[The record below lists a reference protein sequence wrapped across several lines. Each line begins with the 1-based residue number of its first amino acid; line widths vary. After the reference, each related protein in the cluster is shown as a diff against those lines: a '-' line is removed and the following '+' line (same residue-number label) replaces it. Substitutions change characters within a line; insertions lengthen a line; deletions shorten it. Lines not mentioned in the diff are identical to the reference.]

1 MTEKYEV
8 RGVFQKNGRAVFISH
23 LDLFRTM
30 QRAMKRSE
38 LPVWYS
44 EGFNPRIYLNFP
56 LALALGVESSCE
68 IMDFEVVKQMPY
80 DEMLDAINR
89 VLPEGIRFVSMFA
102 PVCKNKE
109 IAFSEYEFRLSSEML
124 SSNEVLERFDNMMM
138 LEKIE
143 AEKHSKKKGMILIDI
158 KPNINVV
165 SKEITDNSA
174 VIAVRLPAGQELNIN
189 SNVFIEALQKYCG
202 IDDLSIS
209 TKRTKILKNNGELF
223 V

>member
-8 RGVFQKNGRAVFISH
+8 RGVFEKKGRAVFISH

-30 QRAMKRSE
+30 QRAMKRSR

-56 LALALGVESSCE
+56 LALALGVESGCE
-68 IMDFEVVKQMPY
+68 IMDFEIVRQMPY
-80 DEMLDAINR
+80 DEMLDAINK
-89 VLPEGIRFVSMFA
+89 VLPDGIQFVSMSA
-102 PVCKNKE
+102 PMSKNKE
-109 IAFSEYEFRLSSEML
+109 IAFSEYEFRLSSETLAPEAVMDRFDAMMT
-124 SSNEVLERFDNMMM
+124 LER
-138 LEKIE
+138 IE

-158 KPNINVV
+158 KPNINVI
-165 SKEITDNSA
+165 SKDIDKKYA
-174 VIAVRLPAGQELNIN
+174 VLTVILPAGQELNIN
-189 SNVFIEALQKYCG
+189 SNVFIEALHKYCC
-202 IDDLSIS
+202 INDLEVS

>member
-1 MTEKYEV
+1 MTEKFEV
-8 RGVFQKNGRAVFISH
+8 RGVFEKKGRAVFISH

-30 QRAMKRSE
+30 QRAMKRSG

-68 IMDFEVVKQMPY
+68 IMDFEIVEQMPY
-80 DEMLDAINR
+80 NEMLEAVNN
-89 VLPEGIRFVSMFA
+89 VLPDGIHFISMSA
-102 PVCKNKE
+102 PVSKNKE
-109 IAFSEYEFRLSSEML
+109 IAFSEYEFCLSSASFSPEAVMEHFDAMM
-124 SSNEVLERFDNMMM
+124 SLER
-138 LEKIE
+138 IE

-158 KPNINVV
+158 KPNINVI
-165 SKEITDNSA
+165 SKETSDKCA
-174 VIAVRLPAGQELNIN
+174 VLTVRLPAGQELNIN
-189 SNVFIEALQKYCG
+189 SNVFIEALQKYCS
-202 IDDLSIS
+202 INDLDIS

>member
-1 MTEKYEV
+1 MTEKFEV
-8 RGVFQKNGRAVFISH
+8 RGVFEKKGRAVFISH

-30 QRAMKRSE
+30 QRAMKRSG

-68 IMDFEVVKQMPY
+68 IMDFEIVEQMPY
-80 DEMLDAINR
+80 NEMLEAVNN
-89 VLPEGIRFVSMFA
+89 VLPDGIHFISMSA
-102 PVCKNKE
+102 PVSKNKE
-109 IAFSEYEFRLSSEML
+109 IAFSEYEFCLSSASFSPEAVMEHFDAMM
-124 SSNEVLERFDNMMM
+124 SLER
-138 LEKIE
+138 IE

-158 KPNINVV
+158 KPNINVI
-165 SKEITDNSA
+165 SKETSENCA
-174 VIAVRLPAGQELNIN
+174 VLTVRLPAGQELNIN
-189 SNVFIEALQKYCG
+189 SNVFIEALQKYCN
-202 IDDLSIS
+202 IRDLEIS

>member
-1 MTEKYEV
+1 MTEKFEV
-8 RGVFQKNGRAVFISH
+8 RGVFEKKGRAVFISH

-30 QRAMKRSE
+30 QRAMKRSG

-68 IMDFEVVKQMPY
+68 IMDFEIVEQMPY
-80 DEMLDAINR
+80 NEMLEAVNN
-89 VLPEGIRFVSMFA
+89 VLPDGIHFISMSA
-102 PVCKNKE
+102 PVSKNKE
-109 IAFSEYEFRLSSEML
+109 IAFSEYEFCLSSASFSPEAVMEHFDAMM
-124 SSNEVLERFDNMMM
+124 SLER
-138 LEKIE
+138 IE

-158 KPNINVV
+158 KPNINVI
-165 SKEITDNSA
+165 SKETADKCA
-174 VIAVRLPAGQELNIN
+174 VLTVRLPAGQELNIN
-189 SNVFIEALQKYCG
+189 SNVFIEALQKYCS
-202 IDDLSIS
+202 INDLEIS

>member
-1 MTEKYEV
+1 MTEKFEV
-8 RGVFQKNGRAVFISH
+8 RGVFEKKGRAVFISH

-30 QRAMKRSE
+30 QRAMKRSG

-68 IMDFEVVKQMPY
+68 IMDFEIVEQMPY
-80 DEMLDAINR
+80 NEMLEAVNN
-89 VLPEGIRFVSMFA
+89 VLPDGIHFISMSA
-102 PVCKNKE
+102 PVSKNKE
-109 IAFSEYEFRLSSEML
+109 IAFSEYEFCLSSASFSPEAVMEHFDAMM
-124 SSNEVLERFDNMMM
+124 SLER
-138 LEKIE
+138 IE

-158 KPNINVV
+158 KPNINVI
-165 SKEITDNSA
+165 SKEKADKCA
-174 VIAVRLPAGQELNIN
+174 VLTVRLPAGQELNIN
-189 SNVFIEALQKYCG
+189 SNVFIEALQKYCN
-202 IDDLSIS
+202 ISDLEIS

>member
-1 MTEKYEV
+1 MTEKFEV
-8 RGVFQKNGRAVFISH
+8 RGVFEKKGRAVFISH

-30 QRAMKRSE
+30 QRAMKRSG

-68 IMDFEVVKQMPY
+68 IMDFEIVEQMPY
-80 DEMLDAINR
+80 NEMLEAVNR
-89 VLPEGIRFVSMFA
+89 VLPDGIHFVSMSA
-102 PVCKNKE
+102 PVSKNKE
-109 IAFSEYEFRLSSEML
+109 IAFSEYEFSLSSSLFSPEAVMEHFDAMM
-124 SSNEVLERFDNMMM
+124 NLER
-138 LEKIE
+138 IE

-165 SKEITDNSA
+165 SKETAEKCAILT
-174 VIAVRLPAGQELNIN
+174 VRLPAGQELNIN

-202 IDDLSIS
+202 IDDLEIS
-209 TKRTKILKNNGELF
+209 TKRTKILKNNGEIF

>member
-1 MTEKYEV
+1 MTEKFEV
-8 RGVFQKNGRAVFISH
+8 RGVFEKKDRAVFISH

-30 QRAMKRSE
+30 QRAMKRSG

-68 IMDFEVVKQMPY
+68 IMDFEIVKQLPY
-80 DEMLDAINR
+80 DEMLAAVNN
-89 VLPEGIRFVSMFA
+89 VLPEGIHFVSMAA

-109 IAFSEYEFRLSSEML
+109 IAFSEYEFTLFSDTNSP
-124 SSNEVLERFDNMMM
+124 EVILESFDSMMS
-138 LEKIE
+138 LDKIE

-165 SKEITDNSA
+165 SRSISENGTKLT
-174 VIAVRLPAGQELNIN
+174 VRLPAGQELNIN
-189 SNVFIEALQKYCG
+189 SNVFCEALQRYCG
-202 IDDLSIS
+202 IDDLDIS

>member
-8 RGVFQKNGRAVFISH
+8 RGVFEKKGRAVFISH

-30 QRAMKRSE
+30 QRAMKRSG

-56 LALALGVESSCE
+56 LALALGVESECE
-68 IMDFEVVKQMPY
+68 IMDFEVVRQMPY
-80 DEMLDAINR
+80 VEMLETLNK
-89 VLPEGIRFVSMFA
+89 VLPDGIHFVSMSA
-102 PVCKNKE
+102 PISKNKE
-109 IAFSEYEFRLSSEML
+109 IAFSEYEFRLSSETL
-124 SSNEVLERFDNMMM
+124 SPEEVSERFDKMMS

-158 KPNINVV
+158 KPNINVI
-165 SKEITDNSA
+165 SKEIGDNG
-174 VIAVRLPAGQELNIN
+174 VVLTVRLPAGQELNIN

-202 IDDLSIS
+202 IDDLDIS

>member
-8 RGVFQKNGRAVFISH
+8 RGVFEKKGRAVFISH

-30 QRAMKRSE
+30 QRAMKRSR

-56 LALALGVESSCE
+56 LALALGVESGCE
-68 IMDFEVVKQMPY
+68 IMDFEIVRQMPY
-80 DEMLDAINR
+80 DEMLDAINK
-89 VLPEGIRFVSMFA
+89 VLPDGIHFVSMSA
-102 PVCKNKE
+102 PMSKNKE
-109 IAFSEYEFRLSSEML
+109 IAFSEYEFRLSSETLAPEAVMD
-124 SSNEVLERFDNMMM
+124 RFDAMMA
-138 LEKIE
+138 LDRIE

-158 KPNINVV
+158 KPNINVI
-165 SKEITDNSA
+165 SKNIDEKCA
-174 VIAVRLPAGQELNIN
+174 VFTVRLPAGQELNIN
-189 SNVFIEALQKYCG
+189 SNVFIEALQKYCS
-202 IDDLSIS
+202 INDLGIS

>member
-30 QRAMKRSE
+30 QRAMKRSG

-56 LALALGVESSCE
+56 LALALGVESTCE

-80 DEMLDAINR
+80 DEMLDAVNR

-102 PVCKNKE
+102 PVSKNKE
-109 IAFSEYEFRLSSEML
+109 IAFSEYEFRLSSEKL
-124 SSNEVLERFDNMMM
+124 SSNEVLGRFDNMMM

-143 AEKHSKKKGMILIDI
+143 AEKHSKKKGMIIIDI

-174 VIAVRLPAGQELNIN
+174 VITVRLPAGQELNIN

>member
-1 MTEKYEV
+1 MTEKFEV
-8 RGVFQKNGRAVFISH
+8 RGVFEKKGRAVFISH

-30 QRAMKRSE
+30 QRAMKRSG

-44 EGFNPRIYLNFP
+44 EGFNPRIYLKFP

-68 IMDFEVVKQMPY
+68 IMDFEIVEQMPY
-80 DEMLDAINR
+80 NEMLEAINK
-89 VLPEGIRFVSMFA
+89 VLPDGLHFVSMSA
-102 PVCKNKE
+102 PISKNKE
-109 IAFSEYEFRLSSEML
+109 IAFSEYEFSLSSASFSPEAVMEHFDAMM
-124 SSNEVLERFDNMMM
+124 SLER
-138 LEKIE
+138 IE

-158 KPNINVV
+158 KPNINVIT
-165 SKEITDNSA
+165 KETSENCAILT
-174 VIAVRLPAGQELNIN
+174 VRLPAGQELNIN

-202 IDDLSIS
+202 IDDLNVS